1 VIDARAELGL
11 GWFIGNM
18 QSHYSLAAPLV
29 EGGQLYAFYCPECV
43 GICDA
48 DLATPYNVIGGED
61 LANILASW
69 GEAYGAADLN
79 RDGSCDGVDLG
90 ALLNGWGNCAP

>member
-1 VIDARAELGL
+1 MAGL
-11 GWFIGNM
+11 G
-18 QSHYSLAAPLV
+18 STKR
-29 EGGQLYAFYCPECV
+29 ECV

-61 LANILASW
+61 LANILAHW

-79 RDGSCDGVDLG
+79 RDGICNGVDLG
-90 ALLNGWGNCAP
+90 DLLNGWGNCAP